1 MRKPLEG
8 NYPVTQTF
16 AEHLQRKIDNGWKNY
31 NGGIDY
37 GVPIGT
43 PIYAAQ
49 NGQIEKVADDPSG
62 YGTHILI
69 SHSSGL
75 ETLYGH
81 LSTALVKVGQ
91 EVTAGQMIGRS
102 GSTGNSTGPHL
113 HFEARQNGVS
123 VDPETLYAS
132 QATQSASQAASQPAF
147 TGQGLYKITTGLLNA
162 RLAPG
167 GDDRGDLLINDQVEV
182 VGGPV
187 QQGGLSWVPVKLW
200 VATGFDGENY
210 LEKVS

>member
-75 ETLYGH
+75 GNPL
-81 LSTALVKVGQ
+81 
-91 EVTAGQMIGRS
+91 RS
-102 GSTGNSTGPHL
+102 PFNRTCQSGPGGNSRSDDWAEWEHRKQ
-113 HFEARQNGVS
+113 HR
-123 VDPETLYAS
+123 AS
-132 QATQSASQAASQPAF
+132 SA
-147 TGQGLYKITTGLLNA
+147 L
-162 RLAPG
+162 
-167 GDDRGDLLINDQVEV
+167 
-182 VGGPV
+182 
-187 QQGGLSWVPVKLW
+187 
-200 VATGFDGENY
+200 
-210 LEKVS
+210 